1 MELQPGR
8 MLAHYRL
15 VEKIGEGGMGV
26 VWKADDTKLGRQV
39 AIKVLPEAFAQD
51 AERMARF
58 AREAQVLA
66 ALNHPCVAAIYGIEE
81 QGPVRGLVLEL
92 IDGETLAERIAG
104 GPVPVDEALHL
115 GSQIAEAM
123 EAAHATGTIHRDLK
137 PGNVKITTKGSVK
150 VLDFG
155 LAKALAGNAPASG
168 SVTQSPTI
176 TASPTQAGM
185 ILGTASYM
193 SPEQARGRPAD
204 RRSDVWSF
212 GVILFEMLTGRRLFS
227 GETVTDV
234 LAAVV
239 RAEPGWDALPAATPP
254 AVHRLLRR
262 CLAKDPERRLRD
274 FGDVLLELREGRD
287 APQGE
292 GADPGGTAA
301 TAHRSASRRL
311 AGVAAALLFA
321 AAAAVGGWML
331 ARSPGEE
338 PVIVSSILPPAEAGF
353 HVDPDRPGPPVLS
366 PDGLM
371 LAFTARNEQG
381 DRVLYVRPL
390 DSREAYALTGTESA
404 HYPFWSPDSRYL
416 GFFSWPPGKLK
427 KVPVAGGT
435 PVTLCD
441 SENAKGGAWG
451 PDGTIVFA
459 PEPDTPL
466 YKVRDT
472 GGVAT
477 PLTRLDA
484 GRGELSHRHPVF
496 LPGGDAVLFLI
507 SSGGDSPDS
516 IAAAGIR
523 DGAVTRILDS
533 SMGASYA
540 SGYLLF
546 VQDGRLLAQPF
557 DPDRLA
563 LSGQPTSLA
572 EHVGLVTSTKAVF
585 SVSTTGRL
593 AFMQDVPHPTS
604 ILTRVDP
611 DGAKSERL
619 GEPATM
625 SELAISPDGS
635 RAALVIRNPQT
646 YSSDIWIQ
654 DLIGGGRTRFTFE
667 PTSEFGPIWSPDGN
681 RIFYISLE
689 SAPNEILVK
698 AANGSGEAKVAVK
711 WKSSL
716 DPESVSPDGRWLIGH
731 PWNPSD
737 LWAFPLHEG
746 DEPYRL
752 VDGSRF
758 SAAKGRV
765 SPDGRWMVY
774 MSLESGRSEIY
785 VTSFPEAKDKWQVSF
800 AGGKQPLWSH
810 DGRRVVYLDPEGRIV
825 EVPVEIRDGA
835 PRAGTPVTRIQSSPS
850 DYEYRYGILPDGRFL
865 LLEGTGQVER
875 SPVTLIQN
883 WPRLLDESG
892 GGS

>member
-1 MELQPGR
+1 VELQPGR

-39 AIKVLPEAFAQD
+39 AIKVLPEVFAQD
-51 AERMARF
+51 ADRMARF

-66 ALNHPCVAAIYGIEE
+66 SLNHPHVAAIYGLEE

-92 IDGETLAERIAG
+92 IDGETLAERIAA
-104 GPVPVDEALHL
+104 GPVPVDEALRV

-137 PGNVKITTKGSVK
+137 PGNVKITAKGSVK

-155 LAKALAGNAPASG
+155 LAKALAAEPATAQS
-168 SVTQSPTI
+168 STLSPTI
-176 TASPTQAGM
+176 TASPTLAGV

-193 SPEQARGRPAD
+193 SPEQARGKPAD

-212 GVILFEMLTGRRLFS
+212 GVILFEMLTGNRLFS

-239 RAEPGWDALPAATPP
+239 RAEPAWEQLPVDTPQ
-254 AVHRLLRR
+254 VLRRLLRR

-274 FGDVLLELREGRD
+274 FGDVFLELREARE

-292 GADPGGTAA
+292 AA
-301 TAHRSASRRL
+301 IVVPRSVPRRV
-311 AGVAAALLFA
+311 AGPAGALLLA

-331 ARSPGEE
+331 GRSPGEE
-338 PVIVSSILPPAEAGF
+338 PVIVSSILPPAETEF
-353 HVDPDRPGPPVLS
+353 HLDPDRPGSPVLS
-366 PDGLM
+366 PDGRM

-390 DSREAYALTGTESA
+390 DSREAYVLTGTESA

-427 KVPVAGGT
+427 KVPVSGGT

-441 SENAKGGAWG
+441 AENPKGGAWG
-451 PDGTIVFA
+451 LDGAIVFA
-459 PEPDTPL
+459 PEPDAPL

-472 GGVAT
+472 GGIAT

-484 GRGELSHRHPVF
+484 ERGELSHRHPFF
-496 LPGGDAVLFLI
+496 LPGGDQVLFLI
-507 SSGGDSPDS
+507 AGGADS
-516 IAAAGIR
+516 IAAVGIR

-533 SMGASYA
+533 PVGASYA
-540 SGYLLF
+540 SGHLLF
-546 VQDGRLLAQPF
+546 VQDGRLLAQSF

-563 LSGQPTSLA
+563 LSGEPTPLA

-585 SVSTTGRL
+585 SVSSTGRL
-593 AFMQDVPHPTS
+593 AFMREVPQPAGV
-604 ILTRVDP
+604 LKRVDP
-611 DGAKSERL
+611 NGRKSETL
-619 GEPATM
+619 GEPAAM

-646 YSSDIWIQ
+646 SFSDIWIQ
-654 DLIGGGRTRFTFE
+654 DLIGSGRTRFTFE
-667 PTSEFGPIWSPDGN
+667 PGNEFGPVWSPDGD
-681 RIFYISLE
+681 RIFYVSIGDG
-689 SAPNEILVK
+689 PNKILVK
-698 AANGSGEAKVAVK
+698 AANGSGEAKVAVE
-711 WKSSL
+711 WKSPL
-716 DPESVSPDGRWLIGH
+716 DPESVSPDGRWIIGH

-737 LWAFPLHEG
+737 LWALPLHEG

-758 SAAKGRV
+758 SAAKGHV
-765 SPDGRWMVY
+765 SPDGHWMVY
-774 MSLESGRSEIY
+774 MSVESGRPEIY
-785 VTSFPEAKDKWQVSF
+785 VTSFPKAKDKWQVSS
-800 AGGKQPLWSH
+800 AGGTKPLWSH
-810 DGRRVVYLDPEGRIV
+810 DGRKVVYLDRAGMIV
-825 EVPVEIRDGA
+825 EVPVVIRDGV
-835 PRAGTPVTRIQSSPS
+835 PSTGTPVTRLQSWST
-850 DYEYRYGILPDGRFL
+850 DYDYRYGILPDGRFL
-865 LLEGTGQVER
+865 LLEDTSEVER

-883 WPRLLDESG
+883 WPRMLEENGSG
-892 GGS
+892 S